1 MWKWN
6 LPSRQTVWIWRKDQ
20 SWKTVLCFPKITKWD
35 FAPCIFWDAFGQG
48 EKKKVVLLEV
58 EWAHRKSKVRGMMQ
72 EHEESFSW
80 LEHSNDVAEWYTV
93 WLEEIGKGQ
102 VKGSWIEVEQ
112 QWERWQLCFLYVR
125 NDVMKWHVAKYQK
138 PVRDGLG

>member
-1 MWKWN
+1 
-6 LPSRQTVWIWRKDQ
+6 
-20 SWKTVLCFPKITKWD
+20 
-35 FAPCIFWDAFGQG
+35 
-48 EKKKVVLLEV
+48 
-58 EWAHRKSKVRGMMQ
+58 MMQ

-80 LEHSNDVAEWYTV
+80 LEHSNDVAEWYTA

-125 NDVMKWHVAKYQK
+125 NDVMKWHVVKYQK